1 MSRAKR
7 SRIYII
13 HVCMSSIHMCV
24 LVLKLWAE
32 FNLHTTCMY
41 VVHVYIHVYTVC
53 AVRTTV
59 HLLIVN
65 ASQYLHTPTISPIA
79 WLTLNVE

>member
-1 MSRAKR
+1 M
-7 SRIYII
+7 Y
-13 HVCMSSIHMCV
+13 V
-24 LVLKLWAE
+24 
-32 FNLHTTCMY
+32 CMY
-41 VVHVYIHVYTVC
+41 VHVCGTCVHVYTVC